1 MKRITLVAAGAAV
14 VGLAACSNTAA
25 PTAPPASNRT
35 ASVARTPVSCS
46 QQYHT
51 WKQGQG
57 QGLITALHTV
67 SVAGTAGDLQA
78 LTVALKK
85 AGPVVAKAAH
95 HPIPACADP
104 RGYWDVLL
112 MHVNAAV
119 ASRHSPSSV
128 RAAMKGVP
136 KIERELTTEVK
147 SVAGG

>member
-1 MKRITLVAAGAAV
+1 MT
-14 VGLAACSNTAA
+14 
-25 PTAPPASNRT
+25 
-35 ASVARTPVSCS
+35 RTPVSCS

-51 WKQGQG
+51 WTHGQG
-57 QGLITALHTV
+57 KGLIAALHGV
-67 SVAGTAGDLQA
+67 SVAGAAGDPQA

-104 RGYWDVLL
+104 RGYWAVLL

-119 ASRHSPSSV
+119 ASRHSPSTI

-136 KIERELTTEVK
+136 KIEHELTAEVK
-147 SVAGG
+147 SMPGG